1 MHCLSAPRVLRKT
14 SAADDKLCWGNVSLL
29 PESQARACGFST
41 QATLCK
47 KHYDE
52 KKQIKELLP
61 ITCDQDC
68 HGNLVSCPRR
78 LFPVFDC
85 LGKNLNTGTFICEAH
100 LKLADKDKR
109 ICDNEAYKKG
119 KTFAFV
125 KSTLSRKITLCN
137 KTICGSLRPPHPRP
151 QTPPVTDLFV

>member
-1 MHCLSAPRVLRKT
+1 MLRKT

-29 PESQARACGFST
+29 PDSQARP
-41 QATLCK
+41 
-47 KHYDE
+47 KHDSSNALQNDE
-52 KKQIKELLP
+52 KKKQIKVLLP

-68 HGNLVSCPRR
+68 HGNLASCPRR

-85 LGKNLNTGTFICEAH
+85 LGKNVNTGTFICEAH
-100 LKLADKDKR
+100 LKLADKDKI

-125 KSTLSRKITLCN
+125 KSTLSRNITLRN
-137 KTICGSLRPPHPRP
+137 KTICGRLRPPHPRP
-151 QTPPVTDLFV
+151 QTRPQSQIYLFD